1 MIKLQVQNETSQLH
15 TVILGTAH
23 NNGPVPSAEQ
33 AYDPKSLENILAGT
47 YPIES
52 DMVYEIARFKDVLER
67 YGVNVLRPDEIA
79 GLNQI
84 FTRDIGF
91 VIDDYFIKSNILPDR
106 SREWSAI
113 QYIIKNLDPSKFIQ
127 APSAV
132 HIEGGDVILWRDY
145 IFVGTYSKADYALL
159 NTARTNTLAV
169 DFLTKTFPH
178 KIVKGFDLIKST
190 SKAIENALHF
200 DCCFQPIGENKA
212 IIYPAGFINPSDYK
226 FIQKLF
232 GAENLFEITA
242 QEMYAMQ
249 ANIFSINTNTIVSER
264 QFTRLN
270 TWLRKNG
277 FQVEEIPYHE
287 IGKQEGLL
295 RCSTLPLIR
304 K

>member
-1 MIKLQVQNETSQLH
+1 MLKLHVQNETDQLH

-23 NNGPVPSAEQ
+23 RNGPNPTAEQ

-47 YPIES
+47 YPTES

-67 YGVNVLRPDEIA
+67 YGVTVLRPDEID

-91 VIDDYFIKSNILPDR
+91 VIDDFFIKSNILPDR
-106 SREWSAI
+106 SREWGAI
-113 QYIIKNLDPSKFIQ
+113 QYIINQIAPTKFIQ
-127 APSAV
+127 APPQV
-132 HIEGGDVILWRDY
+132 HMEGGDVILWRDY
-145 IFVGTYSKADYALL
+145 IFVGTYSKADYAQY
-159 NTARTNTLAV
+159 NTARTNTLGV

-178 KIVKGFDLIKST
+178 KTVRGFDLIKSMT
-190 SKAIENALHF
+190 QAKENALHL

-212 IIYPAGFINPSDYK
+212 ILYPGGFINRSDYDY
-226 FIQKLF
+226 IVHLF
-232 GAENLFEITA
+232 GAENLFEISA
-242 QEMYAMQ
+242 EEMYEMYS
-249 ANIFSINTNTIVSER
+249 NIFSINTNTIVSER
-264 QFTRLN
+264 RFKRLN
-270 TWLRKNG
+270 TWLRENG

>member
-1 MIKLQVQNETSQLH
+1 MLKLHVRNETSQLH
-15 TVILGTAH
+15 TVILGTARRG
-23 NNGPVPSAEQ
+23 GPVPNPEE

-47 YPIES
+47 YPTES
-52 DMVYEIARFKDVLER
+52 DMIYELTRFKDVLEG
-67 YGVNVLRPDEIA
+67 YGVKVLRPQEIA
-79 GLNQI
+79 DLNQI

-91 VIDDYFIKSNILPDR
+91 VIDDFFIKSNILPDR
-106 SREWSAI
+106 SREWGAI
-113 QYIIKNLDPSKFIQ
+113 QYIIKQLDPSKFIQ
-127 APSAV
+127 APSQV

-145 IFVGTYSKADYALL
+145 IFVGTYSKADYSEL
-159 NTARTNTLAV
+159 NTARTNTLGV

-178 KIVKGFDLIKST
+178 KKVRGFDLIKSM
-190 SKAIENALHF
+190 SHAKENALHL

-212 IIYPAGFINPSDYK
+212 IIYPGGFINPSDYEYLVE
-226 FIQKLF
+226 LF

-242 QEMYAMQ
+242 DEMYEMFS
-249 ANIFSINTNTIVSER
+249 NVFSINTHTIVSER
-264 QFTRLN
+264 KFIRLN
-270 TWLRKNG
+270 SWLRENG